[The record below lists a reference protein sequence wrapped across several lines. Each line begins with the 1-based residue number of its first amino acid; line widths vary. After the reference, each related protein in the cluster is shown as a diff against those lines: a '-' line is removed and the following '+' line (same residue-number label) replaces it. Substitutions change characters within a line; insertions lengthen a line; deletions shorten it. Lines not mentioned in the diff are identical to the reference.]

1 MLSLIGDDY
10 SRDWWIVW

>member
-10 SRDWWIVW
+10 SRDWWIFW